1 MPICSVCGTDNPD
14 GFRFCGSCGTPLLQA
29 TPERRKTA
37 TLLFCDVSG
46 STALGE
52 RLETE
57 SVREMM
63 LRYFDEMRAAL
74 ERHSGVVEKFIGDAV
89 MAVFGVPVAHEDD
102 ALRAVR
108 AAVDM
113 LARLEELNHEFEG
126 RFGSRIGL
134 RIGINTGEVVAGDV
148 SMGETFVSGD
158 PVNVAARLEQ
168 TAAVGEVLLGELT
181 WRLTRQAVRAE
192 PVEPLA
198 LKGKAKP
205 VPAYRLLGLADGSPA
220 RRPRGASALVGR
232 EEELATLHRELD
244 AAVAGRA
251 CRLVTVVGEPGMG
264 KSRLAEEF
272 LGARRPGTRVL
283 RGRCLS
289 YGEGITYWALGEI
302 VRAAGGF
309 DKDDG
314 AAAAR
319 ARLGALLAETED
331 GDAVTGLLVQA
342 IGLES
347 GSGATGEIAWAAR
360 RLVEAIARKEPVVGA
375 IEDLPWA

>member
-1 MPICSVCGTDNPD
+1 MRTCAVCGTENPE
-14 GFRFCGSCGTPLLQA
+14 GFRFCGQCGSVLHEA

-57 SVREMM
+57 SVRELM

-113 LARLEELNHEFEG
+113 LARLEGLNDEFEG

-148 SMGETFVSGD
+148 SVGETFVSGD

-198 LKGKAKP
+198 LKGKEKP
-205 VPAYRLLGLADGSPA
+205 VPAYRLLGLADGVPA
-220 RRPRGASALVGR
+220 RVARAGSALVGR
-232 EEELATLHRELD
+232 EEELARLHRELD
-244 AAVAGRA
+244 AAVGERG
-251 CRLVTVVGEPGMG
+251 CRLVTILGQPGMG

-272 LGARRPGTRVL
+272 LGSRRPGTRL
-283 RGRCLS
+283 PRGRCLA
-289 YGEGITYWALGEI
+289 YGQG
-302 VRAAGGF
+302 
-309 DKDDG
+309 
-314 AAAAR
+314 
-319 ARLGALLAETED
+319 
-331 GDAVTGLLVQA
+331 
-342 IGLES
+342 
-347 GSGATGEIAWAAR
+347 
-360 RLVEAIARKEPVVGA
+360 
-375 IEDLPWA
+375 